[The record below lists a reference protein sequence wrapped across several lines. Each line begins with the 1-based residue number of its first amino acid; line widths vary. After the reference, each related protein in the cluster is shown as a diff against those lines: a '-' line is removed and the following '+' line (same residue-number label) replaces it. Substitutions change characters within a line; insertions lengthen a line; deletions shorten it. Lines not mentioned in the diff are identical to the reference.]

1 MKIINLCISNINLF
15 NKNLIKHNFVR
26 FYAAPP
32 KRFYKN
38 TSILRSERKFEVILD
53 QRKLKTPK
61 GNIFSVENEALA
73 IAVATEWNSQKDKIV
88 QSKMHITTLCNTI
101 LDNPNN
107 LTKYDIVNYIVNYL
121 DTDTVL
127 FQANEDEDL
136 FKFQIAEW
144 DPVIEWFNKRF
155 NVQLKKSTQMDV
167 PPVSDQDKNTL
178 SKHLMSYNFA
188 AVNGFMYGI
197 DTLKSVVLTFACIE
211 KHITPERAVL
221 LSRLEEEYQTG
232 HWGRVEWAHD
242 LNQHNLQARLAAV
255 VLFVYFNSQSN
266 SVQSKNSG

>member
-1 MKIINLCISNINLF
+1 MVVNFYLRNMSKLF
-15 NKNLIKHNFVR
+15 SKRIKYEDFIR

-38 TSILRSERKFEVILD
+38 TGILRNENKFEVILD

-73 IAVATEWNSQKDKIV
+73 IAVATEWNAQKGNII
-88 QSKMHITTLCNTI
+88 QSKMHITTLCNTA

-107 LTKYDIVNYIVNYL
+107 LTKYDIVNYIVNCL

-155 NVQLKKSTQMDV
+155 GVNLKKSIQMDV
-167 PPVSDQDKNTL
+167 PPVSDQDKATL

-188 AVNGFMYGI
+188 AINGFMYGV
-197 DTLKSVVLTFACIE
+197 DTLKSVVLTLACIE
-211 KHITPERAVL
+211 KLLTPEKAVL

-232 HWGRVEWAHD
+232 RWGRVEWAHD
-242 LNQHNLQARLAAV
+242 LNQQDLQARLAAV
-255 VLFVYFNSQSN
+255 VLIVYFNSQSN
-266 SVQSKNSG
+266 NIKSKNIK